1 MTLTNLYD
9 IADKNNVDVDYFP
22 FKKLISMSAPGMIAI
37 NTDKLDT
44 VAEEKMHLAH
54 ELGHCMTG
62 SFYRVNTLETRG
74 RMEERAN
81 RWAYKTVLPLPE
93 LRDALE
99 NGITE
104 LWELADYFELPQK
117 FIEKALCY
125 YRDALGTLVA

>member
-1 MTLTNLYD
+1 MTLLSLYD
-9 IADKNNVDVDYFP
+9 LAAENKIDVYYYPLRHMKSISTPEAIGVDVDM
-22 FKKLISMSAPGMIAI
+22 LSSSR
-37 NTDKLDT
+37 
-44 VAEEKMHLAH
+44 EEKECLAH

-81 RWAYKTVLPLPE
+81 RWAYKTVLPLSE
-93 LRDALE
+93 LQEALQ

-104 LWELADYFELPQK
+104 PWELAEYFELPQK

-125 YRDALGTLVA
+125 YKSQSA